1 MNDQQPQ
8 PQADLQA
15 KPAILT
21 AVIEIKRAATGKVET
36 YTITG
41 TALPPEEPKEQTP

>member
-1 MNDQQPQ
+1 MDEQTK
-8 PQADLQA
+8 PQADMQA
-15 KPAILT
+15 APAVLH

-41 TALPPEEPKEQTP
+41 TALPEEPKEP